1 MPEKH
6 PKSSSK
12 NKSAEFPRAPAPA
25 GGFLGWLAGKRGHD
39 HRKSTVSSR
48 AKDNSD
54 RRQEPSSIAKG
65 KQPVRTAEGHQAGKQ
80 EREGQGGHRV
90 YAHTPANPPKPVSSG
105 SQVRNVPTS
114 SAVGRTHAGPSKI
127 YGRKL
132 SSSIASS
139 RQATGSSA
147 RAGSYEPLMS
157 GALQASDQPS
167 SVGSENSGN
176 SGFSATSSTA
186 AVCGSKVT
194 DRVQTLSPV
203 INENCGGSGFSAT
216 FSTAGACKSSLE
228 ARVQICPVL
237 NESGYES
244 GFSAGFSTHGAA
256 GFKVVDRDELGSDV
270 ESLGHDEAS
279 DPDSDSED
287 ADPDSMLS
295 SDVSGG
301 VPVYAST
308 TNADRPPPYHNIN
321 AALDNL
327 KIKDDCCLI
336 CHKHMHKDGFSC
348 PGGCGTLYHD
358 NCVSDWR
365 SPRSSENQEPCPCP
379 MCWQDIF
386 QENCAVCGKPIVD
399 YEFCCPQQCG
409 AWLHEACVERWV
421 DQCRETYANQNMP
434 CPRCSAPWPKHI
446 DEEAECPI
454 CFLAMDENIQ
464 DVTPCPALC
473 KQNYHSECIN
483 AWLDSVE
490 PNGRARACPK
500 CRAPWVP
507 ISGH

>member
-6 PKSSSK
+6 PNISFKD
-12 NKSAEFPRAPAPA
+12 KSADHPRASAPV
-25 GGFLGWLAGKRGHD
+25 GGFLGWLAGKRGYA

-65 KQPVRTAEGHQAGKQ
+65 KQPVRSAEEHQAEKQ

-90 YAHTPANPPKPVSSG
+90 YAQIPANA
-105 SQVRNVPTS
+105 PTS
-114 SAVGRTHAGPSKI
+114 SAVRRTHAGPSNV
-127 YGRKL
+127 YERKFL
-132 SSSIASS
+132 SSIAST

-147 RAGSYEPLMS
+147 RTGSYEPRMS
-157 GALQASDQPS
+157 GALQAQDQPS
-167 SVGSENSGN
+167 SVGSDNSGN

-194 DRVQTLSPV
+194 DRAQTTSPG
-203 INENCGGSGFSAT
+203 IKESGDERGFSAT
-216 FSTAGACKSSLE
+216 FSSGDTCKSSLE
-228 ARVQICPVL
+228 AQVQICPVP

-244 GFSAGFSTHGAA
+244 GFSAGFSTDSVWGS
-256 GFKVVDRDELGSDV
+256 KVADRDELGHDV
-270 ESLGHDEAS
+270 GSSCHDEVS
-279 DPDSDSED
+279 DQDSDRED

-308 TNADRPPPYHNIN
+308 TNADRPPHDHNIN
-321 AALDNL
+321 AALNNL

-336 CHKHMHKDGFSC
+336 CHKRMHKDGFSC

-365 SPRSSENQEPCPCP
+365 TPRSSENQEPCPCP
-379 MCWQDIF
+379 TCWQDIF
-386 QENCAVCGKPIVD
+386 QEDCAVCGKPIED
-399 YEFCCPQQCG
+399 YEVCCPQQCG
-409 AWLHEACVERWV
+409 AWLHEPCVERWV
-421 DQCRETYANQNMP
+421 NQCRETYADQNMP
-434 CPRCSAPWPKHI
+434 CPRCSAPWPNHI

-454 CFLAMDENIQ
+454 CFLAMDESLQ

-473 KQNYHSECIN
+473 RQNYHSECIN
-483 AWLDSVE
+483 AWLDSAE
-490 PNGRARACPK
+490 PNGRPRACPK
-500 CRAPWVP
+500 CRAPWAP
-507 ISGH
+507 LFGH